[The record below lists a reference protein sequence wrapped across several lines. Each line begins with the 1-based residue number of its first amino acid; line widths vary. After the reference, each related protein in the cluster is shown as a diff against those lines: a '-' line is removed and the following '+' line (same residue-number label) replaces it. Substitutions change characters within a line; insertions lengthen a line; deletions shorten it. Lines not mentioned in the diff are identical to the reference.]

1 MPGTH
6 RPSAAPYATQVLL
19 KEVLLR
25 SLEDKR
31 VTLGKLGAQLGVS
44 PPAVSRRVQRLVR
57 RGYLERD
64 GACGLRLTDAG
75 SRIALYALRKQ
86 EIFEAYLVRELGYR
100 WDEVRPAAAGALR
113 MDDELIERMYT
124 QIGRPPRCPHGLPIP
139 TRDSRFELPQA
150 APLIEWP
157 PNQPAVV
164 SYVLSSDGEML
175 RYLAELGLTPG
186 ARLAAVARIPFGD
199 SIKVQ
204 IERNRS
210 VQEHIIGSALATVVF
225 VEAQIAS
232 KTRPNQANMSPAL

>member
-1 MPGTH
+1 MPH
-6 RPSAAPYATQVLL
+6 ATQVLL

-25 SLEDKR
+25 SFEDKR
-31 VTLGKLGAQLGVS
+31 VTLGKLGERLGVS

-64 GACGLRLTDAG
+64 GACGLRLTDVG

-100 WDEVRPAAAGALR
+100 WDEVHPAAASALR
-113 MDDELIERMYT
+113 MDDALIERMYA

-139 TRDSRFELPQA
+139 TRDGRFALPQA
-150 APLIEWP
+150 VPLSEWP

-175 RYLAELGLTPG
+175 RYLAELGLTPDV
-186 ARLAAVARIPFGD
+186 RLASVARIPFGD

-204 IERNRS
+204 VERD
-210 VQEHIIGSALATVVF
+210 GSAQEYVIGAALARIVF
-225 VEAQIAS
+225 VEAA
-232 KTRPNQANMSPAL
+232 PAPKPRAARMDKSSVS